1 MLFPLE
7 NKEYNVVLRRI
18 MVVFFLKTKG
28 SGALEAGQQKIRLG
42 MVGGGLD
49 AFIGAVHRIAARIDG
64 DYELV
69 AGALSAAPE
78 KSRISGRAVGLPD
91 DRIYGSYAQM
101 AKTEAARADG
111 IEAVVI
117 VTPNHLHFPVTKEFL
132 AQNIHVICD
141 KPLTATMTDAVALHD
156 ALTASRAKFLLTHN
170 YTGYPM
176 AREARRMVREGKL
189 GKIRLVQMEYIQD
202 WMAYAD
208 PDSKQAA
215 WRIDPARSGA
225 GGCIG
230 DIGTHAYNLGLFIS
244 GLTPEALSADLQS
257 FGGHPLDDNA
267 HIMFRFQGGAKGMM
281 WSSQIAIG
289 NENGLRIRIIGE
301 DGGLEFHQEAPNQLW
316 FSPKGQPK
324 QLLTRG
330 GHDYAGE
337 VRIPAGHPEGFLE
350 AFATLYSD
358 FAKVIRGDE
367 IAGHL
372 LPDIN
377 SGLAGMTFIAAA
389 VQSSKNDN
397 CWVDL

>member
-1 MLFPLE
+1 M
-7 NKEYNVVLRRI
+7 
-18 MVVFFLKTKG
+18 KT
-28 SGALEAGQQKIRLG
+28 GQQKIRLG
-42 MVGGGLD
+42 MVGGGVD

-64 DYELV
+64 EYELV
-69 AGALSAAPE
+69 AGALSSTPK
-78 KSRISGRAVGLPD
+78 KSRLSGQLAGLTD
-91 DRIYGSYAQM
+91 DRIYANYTEM
-101 AKTEAARADG
+101 AKAEATRADG

-117 VTPNHLHFPVTKEFL
+117 VTPNHLHFPVAKAFL
-132 AQNIHVICD
+132 AQGIHIICD
-141 KPLTATMTDAVALHD
+141 KPLTSTMADARALQEVI
-156 ALTASRAKFLLTHN
+156 SSSSAKFLLTHN

-176 AREARRMVREGKL
+176 AREAQRMVAAGKL

-208 PDSKQAA
+208 LNNKQAA

-244 GLTPEALSADLQS
+244 GLKPEALSADLQS

-267 HIMFRFQGGAKGMM
+267 HIMFRFKGGAKGMM

-289 NENGLRIRIIGE
+289 NENGLRVRIIGE
-301 DGGLEFHQEAPNQLW
+301 DGALEFHQENPNQLW
-316 FSPKGQPK
+316 YSPKGRPR

-330 GHDYAGE
+330 GHGYEGE

-367 IAGHL
+367 TAVQL

-377 SGLAGMTFIAAA
+377 SGLAGMEFIDAA
-389 VQSSKNDN
+389 VKSSKDDGR
-397 CWVDL
+397 WVKM

>member
-1 MLFPLE
+1 M
-7 NKEYNVVLRRI
+7 
-18 MVVFFLKTKG
+18 KT
-28 SGALEAGQQKIRLG
+28 GQQKIRLG
-42 MVGGGLD
+42 MVGGGVD

-64 DYELV
+64 EYELV
-69 AGALSAAPE
+69 AGALSSTPE
-78 KSRISGRAVGLPD
+78 KSRESGRLVELGE
-91 DRIYGSYAQM
+91 DRIYASFAEM
-101 AKTEAARADG
+101 AKVEAARADG

-117 VTPNHLHFPVTKEFL
+117 VTPNHLHFPVAQVFL
-132 AQNIHVICD
+132 ARGIHVICD
-141 KPLTATMTDAVALHD
+141 KPLTATMEDARALRDAVAN
-156 ALTASRAKFLLTHN
+156 SPAKFLLTHN

-176 AREARRMVREGKL
+176 VREARRMVAEGKL

-208 PDSKQAA
+208 PSSKQAA

-244 GLTPEALSADLQS
+244 GLKPEALSADLQS

-267 HIMFRFQGGAKGMM
+267 HIMFRFKGGAKGMM

-301 DGGLEFHQEAPNQLW
+301 DGGLEFHQENPNQLW
-316 FSPKGQPK
+316 VAPKGQPK

-330 GHDYAGE
+330 GHEYGGE

-358 FAKVIRGDE
+358 FAQVIRGDK
-367 IAGHL
+367 AAAQL

-377 SGLAGMTFIAAA
+377 SGLAGMEFIDAA
-389 VQSSKNDN
+389 VKSSKDDGR
-397 CWVDL
+397 WVKL

>member
-1 MLFPLE
+1 ME
-7 NKEYNVVLRRI
+7 TSQR
-18 MVVFFLKTKG
+18 
-28 SGALEAGQQKIRLG
+28 KIRLG
-42 MVGGGLD
+42 MVGGGID

-69 AGALSAAPE
+69 AGALSSTLD
-78 KSRISGRAVGLPD
+78 KSRESGRQVGLPD
-91 DRIYGSYAQM
+91 DRIYGDFTEM
-101 AKTEAARADG
+101 AKVEAARSDG

-117 VTPNHLHFPVTKEFL
+117 VTPNHLHYPIAKAFL
-132 AQNIHVICD
+132 AQGIHVICD
-141 KPLTATMTDAVALHD
+141 KPLTATMADARALRDAVD
-156 ALTASRAKFLLTHN
+156 ASSAKFLLTHN

-176 AREARRMVREGKL
+176 AREARRMVSEGKL

-208 PDSKQAA
+208 PASKQAA
-215 WRIDPARSGA
+215 WRIDPERSGA

-230 DIGTHAYNLGLFIS
+230 DIGTHAYNLGLFVS
-244 GLTPEALSADLQS
+244 GLKPDALSADLQS

-267 HIMFRFQGGAKGMM
+267 HIMFRFKGGAKGMM

-301 DGGLEFHQEAPNQLW
+301 DGGLEFHQENPNQIW
-316 FSPKGQPK
+316 FAPKGQPK

-367 IAGHL
+367 AAAHL

-377 SGLAGMTFIAAA
+377 SGLTGMEFIEAA
-389 VQSSKNDN
+389 VKSSKNSSV
-397 CWVDL
+397 WVDL